1 MTEKQPLVSII
12 TPSYNSEKYIRE
24 TVKSVQEQT
33 YTNWEMIIVDDCSS
47 DNSRAVLEELARDEE
62 RVKIH
67 FLQENSGAA
76 VARNTAIKL
85 AKGQY
90 IAFLDSDDKWKP
102 NKLQTQLDFMRNNNY
117 AFSFTS
123 YDLMNENGELLDK
136 SVHVPTEIDYHGLLK
151 NTIIGCL
158 TVMID
163 KEKVGDFQMPNI
175 RARQDFALWLL
186 ILKRG
191 FKAYGLQQSLAIYR
205 IVPGSVS
212 SNKVNMIKKNWYVY
226 RKIENLNVLSA
237 SWYIFNYAFNAL
249 KKRL

>member
-1 MTEKQPLVSII
+1 MSEKQPLVSII

-33 YTNWEMIIVDDCSS
+33 YTNWEMIIVDDCSK
-47 DNSRAVLEELARDEE
+47 DNSRAVLEELANEEE

-76 VARNTAIKL
+76 VARNTAIRL
-85 AKGQY
+85 AKGKY

-102 NKLQTQLDFMRNNNY
+102 NKLQTQLEFMQKNDY
-117 AFSFTS
+117 AFTFSG
-123 YDLMNENGELLDK
+123 YDLMNEDGELLGK
-136 SVHVPTEIDYHGLLK
+136 SVKIPESIDYQGLLK

-158 TVMID
+158 TVIVD

-175 RARQDFALWLL
+175 RARQDLALWLL
-186 ILKRG
+186 IMKRG

-205 IVPGSVS
+205 SVPGSVS
-212 SNKVNMIKKNWYVY
+212 SNKVNMLKKNWHVY
-226 RKIENLNVLSA
+226 RKIEKLNVVSA

>member
-1 MTEKQPLVSII
+1 MSEKQPLVSII

-33 YTNWEMIIVDDCSS
+33 YTNWEMIIVDDCSK
-47 DNSRAVLEELARDEE
+47 DNSRAVLEELASEEE
-62 RVKIH
+62 RIKIH

-76 VARNTAIKL
+76 VARNTAIRL
-85 AKGQY
+85 AKGKY

-102 NKLQTQLDFMRNNNY
+102 NKLQTQLEFMQKHDY
-117 AFSFTS
+117 AFTFSG
-123 YDLMNENGELLDK
+123 YDLMNENGELLGK
-136 SVHVPTEIDYHGLLK
+136 SVEIPQSIDYHGLLK

-158 TVMID
+158 TVIVNR
-163 KEKVGDFQMPNI
+163 EKVGEFQMPNI
-175 RARQDFALWLL
+175 RARQDLALWLL

-191 FKAYGLQQSLAIYR
+191 FKAYGLQQSLAMYR

-237 SWYIFNYAFNAL
+237 GWYIFNYALNAL